1 MFRIKNLII
10 FFSILIFLN
19 NCGYTPRYA
28 KNKNVNFTIDIV
40 EFSGDRDFNN
50 FIKSKLKRYSKDK
63 DKDKDNDFKKKNY
76 KIKIN
81 TKYDKNISSKDDA
94 GLTKEYELSITVNFF
109 IMSESI
115 EKKEIVEEVSF
126 EENFTMQKMSDSF
139 EEQNYE
145 KIIKENF
152 SDIIIDRLI
161 FYLYKI

>member
-50 FIKSKLKRYSKDK
+50 FIKSKLKRYSED
-63 DKDKDNDFKKKNY
+63 DDVNKKNY
-76 KIKIN
+76 KIKI
-81 TKYDKNISSKDDA
+81 TTGYDKEISSRDSA
-94 GLTKEYELSITVNFF
+94 GLTKEYELTIAVNFL
-109 IMSESI
+109 IIAEGT
-115 EKKEIVEEVSF
+115 EEKEITEEVTF
-126 EENFTMQKMSDSF
+126 KENFTMEKMSDSF

>member
-50 FIKSKLKRYSKDK
+50 FIKSKLKRYSKD
-63 DKDKDNDFKKKNY
+63 DDVNKKNY
-76 KIKIN
+76 KIKI
-81 TKYDKNISSKDDA
+81 TTGYDKEISSRDSA
-94 GLTKEYELSITVNFF
+94 GLTKEYELTIAVNFL
-109 IMSESI
+109 IIVEGT
-115 EKKEIVEEVSF
+115 EEKEITEKVTF
-126 EENFTMQKMSDSF
+126 KENFTMQKMSDSF

>member
-28 KNKNVNFTIDIV
+28 KNKNVNYTIDIV

-50 FIKSKLKRYSKDK
+50 FIKSKLKRYSKDA
-63 DKDKDNDFKKKNY
+63 DDVNKKNY
-76 KIKIN
+76 KIKI
-81 TKYDKNISSKDDA
+81 TTGYDKKISSRDSA
-94 GLTKEYELSITVNFF
+94 GLTKEYELTIAVNFL
-109 IMSESI
+109 IIAEGT
-115 EKKEIVEEVSF
+115 EGKKITEEVTF
-126 EENFTMQKMSDSF
+126 KENFTMQKMSDSF

>member
-50 FIKSKLKRYSKDK
+50 FIKSKLKRYSKD
-63 DKDKDNDFKKKNY
+63 DDVNKKNY
-76 KIKIN
+76 KIKI
-81 TKYDKNISSKDDA
+81 TTGYDKKISSRDST
-94 GLTKEYELSITVNFF
+94 GLTKEYELTIAVNFL
-109 IMSESI
+109 IIVEGT
-115 EKKEIVEEVSF
+115 EEKEITEKVTF
-126 EENFTMQKMSDSF
+126 KENFTMQKMSDSF

-152 SDIIIDRLI
+152 SNIIIDRLI

>member
-19 NCGYTPRYA
+19 NCGYTPRYV

-50 FIKSKLKRYSKDK
+50 FIKSKLKRYSKD
-63 DKDKDNDFKKKNY
+63 DDVNKKNY
-76 KIKIN
+76 KIKI
-81 TKYDKNISSKDDA
+81 TTGYDKKISSRDSA
-94 GLTKEYELSITVNFF
+94 GLTKEYELTIAVNFL
-109 IMSESI
+109 IIAEGT
-115 EKKEIVEEVSF
+115 EEKEITEKVTF
-126 EENFTMQKMSDSF
+126 KENFTMQKMSDSF

>member
-10 FFSILIFLN
+10 FFLILIFLN

-28 KNKNVNFTIDIV
+28 EDKNVNFTIDIV

-63 DKDKDNDFKKKNY
+63 NKDSDFKKKNY
-76 KIKIN
+76 NIKVTTN
-81 TKYDKNISSKDDA
+81 YDKNISSKDAA

-109 IMSESI
+109 IMGKSI
-115 EKKEIVEEVSF
+115 EKKEIAEEVSF
-126 EENFTMQKMSDSF
+126 KENFTMQKMSDSF
-139 EEQNYE
+139 EEQDYE

>member
-28 KNKNVNFTIDIV
+28 KNKNINFTIDIV

-50 FIKSKLKRYSKDK
+50 SIKSKLKRYSKN
-63 DKDKDNDFKKKNY
+63 KDNDLNKKNY
-76 KIKIN
+76 KIKI
-81 TKYDKNISSKDDA
+81 TTDYKKNISSRDST
-94 GLTKEYELSITVNFF
+94 GLTKEYELTITVNFL
-109 IMSESI
+109 IITEGT
-115 EKKEIVEEVSF
+115 EEKEITEKVSF
-126 EENFTMQKMSDSF
+126 EENFTMNKMSDSF
-139 EEQNYE
+139 EQQNYE

-161 FYLYKI
+161 FHLYKNL

>member
-50 FIKSKLKRYSKDK
+50 FIKSKLKRYSKD
-63 DKDKDNDFKKKNY
+63 DDVNKKNY
-76 KIKIN
+76 KIKI
-81 TKYDKNISSKDDA
+81 TTGYDKKISSKDSA
-94 GLTKEYELSITVNFF
+94 GLTKEYELTIAVNFL
-109 IMSESI
+109 IIAEGT
-115 EKKEIVEEVSF
+115 EEKEITEEVTF
-126 EENFTMQKMSDSF
+126 KENFTMQKMSDSF

>member
-50 FIKSKLKRYSKDK
+50 FIKSKLKRYSKD
-63 DKDKDNDFKKKNY
+63 DDVNKKNY
-76 KIKIN
+76 KIKI
-81 TKYDKNISSKDDA
+81 TTGYDKKISSRDSA
-94 GLTKEYELSITVNFF
+94 GLTKEYELTIAVNFL
-109 IMSESI
+109 IIAEGT
-115 EKKEIVEEVSF
+115 EEKEITEEVTF
-126 EENFTMQKMSDSF
+126 KENFSMQKMSDSF

-161 FYLYKI
+161 FHLYKIL

>member
-50 FIKSKLKRYSKDK
+50 FIKSKLKRYSKD
-63 DKDKDNDFKKKNY
+63 DDVNKKNY
-76 KIKIN
+76 KIKI
-81 TKYDKNISSKDDA
+81 TTGYDKKISSRDSA
-94 GLTKEYELSITVNFF
+94 GLTKEYELTIAVNFL
-109 IMSESI
+109 IIAEGT
-115 EKKEIVEEVSF
+115 EEKEITEKVTF
-126 EENFTMQKMSDSF
+126 KENFTMQKMSDSF

>member
-50 FIKSKLKRYSKDK
+50 FIKSKLKRYSKD
-63 DKDKDNDFKKKNY
+63 DDVNKKNY
-76 KIKIN
+76 KIKI
-81 TKYDKNISSKDDA
+81 TTGYDKKISSKDSA
-94 GLTKEYELSITVNFF
+94 GLTKEYELTIAVNFL
-109 IMSESI
+109 IIAEGT
-115 EKKEIVEEVSF
+115 EEKEITEKVTF
-126 EENFTMQKMSDSF
+126 KENFTMQKMSDSF

>member
-50 FIKSKLKRYSKDK
+50 FIKSKLKRYSKD
-63 DKDKDNDFKKKNY
+63 DDVNKKNY
-76 KIKIN
+76 IIKI
-81 TKYDKNISSKDDA
+81 TTEYDKNISSRDSA
-94 GLTKEYELSITVNFF
+94 GLTKEYELTIAVNFL
-109 IMSESI
+109 IIAEGT
-115 EKKEIVEEVSF
+115 EEKEITEKVTF
-126 EENFTMQKMSDSF
+126 KENFTMQKMSDSF

-152 SDIIIDRLI
+152 SDIIIDKLI

>member
-28 KNKNVNFTIDIV
+28 ENKNVNFTIDIV

-50 FIKSKLKRYSKDK
+50 FIKSKLKRYSKD
-63 DKDKDNDFKKKNY
+63 DDVNKKNY
-76 KIKIN
+76 IIKI
-81 TKYDKNISSKDDA
+81 TTEYDKNISSRDSA
-94 GLTKEYELSITVNFF
+94 GLTKEYELTIAVNFL
-109 IMSESI
+109 IISEAT
-115 EKKEIVEEVSF
+115 EEKEITEKVTF
-126 EENFTMQKMSDSF
+126 KENFTMQKMSDSF

>member
-50 FIKSKLKRYSKDK
+50 FIKSKLKRYSKD
-63 DKDKDNDFKKKNY
+63 DDVNKKNY
-76 KIKIN
+76 KIKI
-81 TKYDKNISSKDDA
+81 TTGYDKKISSKDSA
-94 GLTKEYELSITVNFF
+94 GLTKEYELTIDVNFL
-109 IMSESI
+109 IIAKGTE
-115 EKKEIVEEVSF
+115 EKEINKEVTF
-126 EENFTMQKMSDSF
+126 KENFTMQKMSDSF

-152 SDIIIDRLI
+152 SDIIIDRLM

>member
-63 DKDKDNDFKKKNY
+63 DNDNDFKKKNY
-76 KIKIN
+76 NIKVTTN
-81 TKYDKNISSKDDA
+81 YDKNISSKDAA
-94 GLTKEYELSITVNFF
+94 GLTKEYELSITVDFF
-109 IMSESI
+109 IMRKNI
-115 EKKEIVEEVSF
+115 EKKEIAEEVSF
-126 EENFTMQKMSDSF
+126 KENFTMQKMSDSF
-139 EEQNYE
+139 EEQDYE

>member
-28 KNKNVNFTIDIV
+28 KNKNVNFTINIV

-50 FIKSKLKRYSKDK
+50 FIKSKLKRYSKD
-63 DKDKDNDFKKKNY
+63 DDVNKKNY
-76 KIKIN
+76 KIKI
-81 TKYDKNISSKDDA
+81 TTGYDKKISSRDSA
-94 GLTKEYELSITVNFF
+94 GLTKEYELTIAVNFL
-109 IMSESI
+109 IIAEGT
-115 EKKEIVEEVSF
+115 EEKEITEEVTF
-126 EENFTMQKMSDSF
+126 KENFTMQKMSDSF

>member
-10 FFSILIFLN
+10 FFLILIFLN

-28 KNKNVNFTIDIV
+28 EDKNVNFTIDIV

-63 DKDKDNDFKKKNY
+63 NKDNDFKKKNY
-76 KIKIN
+76 NIKVTTN
-81 TKYDKNISSKDDA
+81 YDKNISSKDAA

-109 IMSESI
+109 ITGKSI
-115 EKKEIVEEVSF
+115 KKKEIAEKVSF
-126 EENFTMQKMSDSF
+126 KENFTMKKMSDSF
-139 EEQNYE
+139 EEQDYE

-152 SDIIIDRLI
+152 SDIIIERLI

>member
-50 FIKSKLKRYSKDK
+50 FIKSKLKRYSKD
-63 DKDKDNDFKKKNY
+63 DDVNKKNY
-76 KIKIN
+76 KIKI
-81 TKYDKNISSKDDA
+81 TTEYDKNISSRDSA
-94 GLTKEYELSITVNFF
+94 GLTKEYELTIAVNFL
-109 IMSESI
+109 IIAEGT
-115 EKKEIVEEVSF
+115 EEKEITEEVAF
-126 EENFTMQKMSDSF
+126 KENFTMQKMSDSF

>member
-50 FIKSKLKRYSKDK
+50 FIKSKLKRYSKD
-63 DKDKDNDFKKKNY
+63 DDVNKKNY
-76 KIKIN
+76 KIKI
-81 TKYDKNISSKDDA
+81 TTGYDKKISSRDST
-94 GLTKEYELSITVNFF
+94 GLTKEYELTIAVNFL
-109 IMSESI
+109 IIAEGT
-115 EKKEIVEEVSF
+115 EEKEITEKVTF
-126 EENFTMQKMSDSF
+126 KENFTMQKMSDSF

>member
-50 FIKSKLKRYSKDK
+50 FIKSKLKRYSED
-63 DKDKDNDFKKKNY
+63 DDVNKKNY
-76 KIKIN
+76 KIKI
-81 TKYDKNISSKDDA
+81 TTGYDKKISSRDSA
-94 GLTKEYELSITVNFF
+94 GLTKEYELTIAVNFL
-109 IMSESI
+109 IIAEGT
-115 EKKEIVEEVSF
+115 EEKEITEKVTF
-126 EENFTMQKMSDSF
+126 KENFTMQKMSDSF

-161 FYLYKI
+161 FHLYKTL

>member
-50 FIKSKLKRYSKDK
+50 FIKSKLKRYSKD
-63 DKDKDNDFKKKNY
+63 DDVNKKNY
-76 KIKIN
+76 KIKI
-81 TKYDKNISSKDDA
+81 TTGYDKKISSKDSA
-94 GLTKEYELSITVNFF
+94 GLTKEYELTIAVNFL
-109 IMSESI
+109 IIAEGT
-115 EKKEIVEEVSF
+115 EEKEINEEVTF
-126 EENFTMQKMSDSF
+126 KENFTMQKMSDSF

>member
-28 KNKNVNFTIDIV
+28 ENKNVNFTIDIV

-50 FIKSKLKRYSKDK
+50 FIKSKLKRYSKD
-63 DKDKDNDFKKKNY
+63 DDVNKKNY
-76 KIKIN
+76 KIKI
-81 TKYDKNISSKDDA
+81 TSGYDKNISSRDSA
-94 GLTKEYELSITVNFF
+94 GLTKEYELTIAVNFL
-109 IMSESI
+109 IIAEGT
-115 EKKEIVEEVSF
+115 EGKEITEKVTF
-126 EENFTMQKMSDSF
+126 KENFTMQKMSDSF

>member
-50 FIKSKLKRYSKDK
+50 FIKSKLKRYSKD
-63 DKDKDNDFKKKNY
+63 DDVNKKNY
-76 KIKIN
+76 KIKI
-81 TKYDKNISSKDDA
+81 TTGYDKKISSKDSA
-94 GLTKEYELSITVNFF
+94 GLTKEYELTIAVNFL
-109 IMSESI
+109 IIAEGT
-115 EKKEIVEEVSF
+115 EEKEINEKVTF
-126 EENFTMQKMSDSF
+126 KENFTMQKMSDSF

>member
-50 FIKSKLKRYSKDK
+50 FIKSKLKRYSKD
-63 DKDKDNDFKKKNY
+63 DDVNKKNY
-76 KIKIN
+76 KIKI
-81 TKYDKNISSKDDA
+81 TTGYDKKISSRDSA
-94 GLTKEYELSITVNFF
+94 GLTKEYELTIAVNFL
-109 IMSESI
+109 IIAEGT
-115 EKKEIVEEVSF
+115 EEKEITEEVTF
-126 EENFTMQKMSDSF
+126 KENFTMQKMSDSF

>member
-28 KNKNVNFTIDIV
+28 EDKNVNFTIDIV

-50 FIKSKLKRYSKDK
+50 FIKSKLKRYSED
-63 DKDKDNDFKKKNY
+63 DDVNKKNY
-76 KIKIN
+76 KIKI
-81 TKYDKNISSKDDA
+81 TTGYDKKISSKDSA
-94 GLTKEYELSITVNFF
+94 GLAKEYELTIDVNFL
-109 IMSESI
+109 IIAKGTE
-115 EKKEIVEEVSF
+115 EKEINEEVTF
-126 EENFTMQKMSDSF
+126 KENFTMQKMSDSF

-152 SDIIIDRLI
+152 SDIIIDRLM

>member
-10 FFSILIFLN
+10 FFLILIFLN
-19 NCGYTPRYA
+19 NCGYIPRYA
-28 KNKNVNFTIDIV
+28 EDKNVNFTIDIV

-63 DKDKDNDFKKKNY
+63 NKDNDFKKKNY
-76 KIKIN
+76 NIKVTTN
-81 TKYDKNISSKDDA
+81 YDKNISSKDAA

-109 IMSESI
+109 ITGKSI
-115 EKKEIVEEVSF
+115 KKKEIAEKVSF
-126 EENFTMQKMSDSF
+126 KENFTMKKMSDSF
-139 EEQNYE
+139 EEQDYE

-152 SDIIIDRLI
+152 SDIIIERLI

>member
-50 FIKSKLKRYSKDK
+50 FIKSKLKRYSKD
-63 DKDKDNDFKKKNY
+63 DDVNKKNY
-76 KIKIN
+76 KIKI
-81 TKYDKNISSKDDA
+81 TTGYDKKISSRDSA
-94 GLTKEYELSITVNFF
+94 GLTKEYELTIAVNFL
-109 IMSESI
+109 IIAKGTE
-115 EKKEIVEEVSF
+115 EKEITEEVTF
-126 EENFTMQKMSDSF
+126 KENFTMQKMSDSF

>member
-28 KNKNVNFTIDIV
+28 KNKNINFTIDIV

-50 FIKSKLKRYSKDK
+50 FIKSKLKRYSKD
-63 DKDKDNDFKKKNY
+63 DDVNKKNY
-76 KIKIN
+76 KIKI
-81 TKYDKNISSKDDA
+81 TTGYDKKISSRDSA
-94 GLTKEYELSITVNFF
+94 GLTKEYELTIAVNFL
-109 IMSESI
+109 IIAEGT
-115 EKKEIVEEVSF
+115 EEKEITEEVTF
-126 EENFTMQKMSDSF
+126 KENFTMQKMSDSF

>member
-28 KNKNVNFTIDIV
+28 KNKNVNYTIDIV

-50 FIKSKLKRYSKDK
+50 FIKSKLKRYSKD
-63 DKDKDNDFKKKNY
+63 DDVNKKNY
-76 KIKIN
+76 KIKI
-81 TKYDKNISSKDDA
+81 TTGYDKKISSRDSA
-94 GLTKEYELSITVNFF
+94 GLTKEYELTIAVNFL
-109 IMSESI
+109 IIAKGTE
-115 EKKEIVEEVSF
+115 EKEITEEVTF
-126 EENFTMQKMSDSF
+126 KENFTMQKMSDSF

>member
-10 FFSILIFLN
+10 FFLILIFLN
-19 NCGYTPRYA
+19 NCGYIPRYA
-28 KNKNVNFTIDIV
+28 KDKNVNFTIDIV

-50 FIKSKLKRYSKDK
+50 FIKSKLKRYSKDN
-63 DKDKDNDFKKKNY
+63 DKDNDFKKKNY
-76 KIKIN
+76 KIKITTN
-81 TKYDKNISSKDDA
+81 YDKNISSKDSA
-94 GLTKEYELSITVNFF
+94 GLTKEYKLSLTVNFI
-109 IMSESI
+109 IMSENI

>member
-50 FIKSKLKRYSKDK
+50 FIKSKLKRYSKD
-63 DKDKDNDFKKKNY
+63 DDVNKKNY
-76 KIKIN
+76 KIKI
-81 TKYDKNISSKDDA
+81 TTGYDKKISSKDSA
-94 GLTKEYELSITVNFF
+94 GLAKEYELTIDVNFL
-109 IMSESI
+109 IIAKGTE
-115 EKKEIVEEVSF
+115 EKEINEEVTF
-126 EENFTMQKMSDSF
+126 KENFTMQKMSDSF

>member
-10 FFSILIFLN
+10 FFLILIFLN

-28 KNKNVNFTIDIV
+28 EDKNVNFTIDIV

-63 DKDKDNDFKKKNY
+63 DNDNDFKKKNY
-76 KIKIN
+76 NIKVTTN
-81 TKYDKNISSKDDA
+81 YDKNISSKDAA

-109 IMSESI
+109 IMGKSI
-115 EKKEIVEEVSF
+115 EKKEIAEEVSF
-126 EENFTMQKMSDSF
+126 KENFTMQKMSDSF
-139 EEQNYE
+139 EEQDYE

>member
-50 FIKSKLKRYSKDK
+50 FIKSKLKRYSED
-63 DKDKDNDFKKKNY
+63 DDVNKKNY
-76 KIKIN
+76 KIKI
-81 TKYDKNISSKDDA
+81 TTGYDKKISSKDSA
-94 GLTKEYELSITVNFF
+94 GLAKEYELTIDVNFL
-109 IMSESI
+109 IIAKGTE
-115 EKKEIVEEVSF
+115 EKEINEEVTF
-126 EENFTMQKMSDSF
+126 KENFTMQKMSDSF
-139 EEQNYE
+139 VEQNYE

>member
-28 KNKNVNFTIDIV
+28 KNKNVNFTINIV

-50 FIKSKLKRYSKDK
+50 FIKSKLKRYSKD
-63 DKDKDNDFKKKNY
+63 DDVNKKNY
-76 KIKIN
+76 KIKI
-81 TKYDKNISSKDDA
+81 TTGYDKKISSKDSA
-94 GLTKEYELSITVNFF
+94 GLTKEYELTIAVNFL
-109 IMSESI
+109 IIAEGT
-115 EKKEIVEEVSF
+115 EEKEITEKVTF
-126 EENFTMQKMSDSF
+126 KENFTMQKMSDSF